1 MFDAI
6 VVGAGPAGATTARLL
21 AQKGFKVLLI
31 EKENLPRPKLCAGA
45 VSIRAKPYLPNDWEN
60 AVINTVYGG
69 NLGFKG
75 EIYLSARCDKPVV
88 KIVERRSFDLYLTI
102 KAKDEGVTVRE
113 GESFINFHSLR
124 GDFTEVVTTK
134 GVYKTKYLIGADGAL
149 SKVLRV
155 LGVKRK
161 TFLVCEALVE
171 TRIGNMDEV
180 FIDLGLVKWGYA
192 WVFPHGEELVSV
204 GIASLKRE
212 ERNLKLLLR
221 KYIENHSLLK
231 GKKIRSIKSW
241 FLSPSRGGLFT
252 GEGNIF
258 LVGEAS
264 GSVDA
269 LLGEGIYYS
278 VWQAHLLAECLKS
291 QNHRRCYSRSL
302 KRLKREFLF
311 GYLTGFL
318 GYSFQRFMFKNAKE
332 RDLKEFFKFLRGE
345 KTYAD
350 LFKYGVKRF
359 LSSLFKF

>member
-21 AQKGFKVLLI
+21 AQNGFKVLLI

-45 VSIRAKPYLPNDWEN
+45 VSLRANSYLPKDWEN
-60 AVINTVYGG
+60 AVLNHIYGG

-75 EIYLSARCDKPVV
+75 ESYLSARCDKPVV
-88 KIVERRSFDLYLTI
+88 KIVDRRSFDLYLTL
-102 KAKDEGVTVRE
+102 KAKDEGVVVHE
-113 GESFINFHSLR
+113 GEAFVNFHSLR

-134 GVYKTKYLIGADGAL
+134 GVYKTKYLIGADGVL
-149 SKVLRV
+149 SKVLRA

-192 WVFPHGEELVSV
+192 WIFPHGEELVSV

-212 ERNLKLLLR
+212 EKNLKHLLR
-221 KYIENHSLLK
+221 EYIETHPLLA
-231 GKKIRSIKSW
+231 GKKIRSLRGW
-241 FLSPSRGGLFT
+241 FLSPSRGELLT

-278 VWQAHLLAECLKS
+278 VWQAHLLAECLKDE
-291 QNHRRCYSRSL
+291 NPRRCYSQSL
-302 KRLKREFLF
+302 KTLKREFLF

-318 GYSFQRFMFKNAKE
+318 AYNFQQFMFKNAKKE
-332 RDLKEFFKFLRGE
+332 DLKEFFKFLRGE
-345 KTYAD
+345 KTYGD

-359 LSSLFKF
+359 VSSLFKF